1 MPPPQLPA
9 DAPILNVAHPGEVG
23 VFPLLGYKLDG
34 AGLDRLNGR
43 LREFFRVD
51 IPLRCQPRLNHRAR
65 AVASRYFECV
75 WFNFLQQPG
84 RLELSD
90 DLRSGIKTVQSPEAL
105 RGLIVYF
112 GLGGQ
117 HIDHGQIVTLAHG
130 VVIEVMRGRNLDAAG
145 TELGIHVIIGNDRD
159 APPSEGQ
166 VDGLSYQIAVAL
178 IIGVDRN
185 RRIAQHG
192 FGTGRRDDQ
201 MTLAATQRVAEMP
214 E

>member
-9 DAPILNVAHPGEVG
+9 DAPILNVAHPREVG

-34 AGLDRLNGR
+34 SGLDRLNGR

-65 AVASRYFECV
+65 SVASRYLERV

-84 RLELSD
+84 SLELSD
-90 DLRSGIKTVQSPEAL
+90 DLCSGIKTVQSPEAL

-112 GLGGQ
+112 GLSGE

-130 VVIEVMRGRNLDAAG
+130 VVIEVMGGRDLHAPGAEFG
-145 TELGIHVIIGNDRD
+145 VHVIIGNDRD
-159 APPSEGQ
+159 TPPSEGQ
-166 VDGLSYQIAVAL
+166 VDGLSHQIAIAL
-178 IIGVDRN
+178 IVGMDRDG
-185 RRIAQHG
+185 RIAQHG
-192 FGTGRRDDQ
+192 FGAGRCDDQ
-201 MTLAATQRVAEMP
+201 MTLAVAQRVAEMP
-214 E
+214 Q